1 MERIVMRMVYVH
13 IPTKEER
20 EERDRRLIQEAT
32 DILAL
37 ANKREK
43 LKTDEEPEEKFNV
56 TPFLPR
62 F

>member
-1 MERIVMRMVYVH
+1 MVYVH

-20 EERDRRLIQEAT
+20 EERDRQIIQEAT